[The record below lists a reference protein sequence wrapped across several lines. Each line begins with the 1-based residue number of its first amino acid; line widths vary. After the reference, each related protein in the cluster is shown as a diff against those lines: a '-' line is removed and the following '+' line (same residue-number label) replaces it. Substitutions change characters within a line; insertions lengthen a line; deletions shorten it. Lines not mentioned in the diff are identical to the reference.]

1 MLKEDVLRENQ
12 DVLILSELDRLG
24 RNKREILKELE
35 FYRDRGIRV
44 MILELPTTLVDI
56 DIADP
61 LGKLIFETIQ
71 NMVIELYA
79 CLAQAEVEK
88 KDKRQREGIVI
99 AKEQGKYKGRK
110 PIVSSEF
117 EQVTA
122 RWRSGTITAAEA
134 MRMLLED
141 PSASAALVELS
152 RRYALALASVIALL
166 DVLPP
171 ILRFLRYHRNGI
183 QELYACAVKIQIAFR
198 TTQRHGMIGI
208 PETIIA
214 FQILITASFFKG
226 EQKIRII
233 VVDCFY
239 II

>member
-1 MLKEDVLRENQ
+1 MSYFAYHRVSHKTQRLDRGLIEIEAFCKSRGITLAHPVYTDKQTGKNFNRPRYTVLKEDVLRENQ

-88 KDKRQREGIVI
+88 KDKRQREGIEAMKARGDWDRYGRPKACEWDKFVAMYQRVERGEI
-99 AKEQGKYKGRK
+99 RPSVAAKELGMSVPTFYRYKDKYKMEKAG
-110 PIVSSEF
+110 
-117 EQVTA
+117 
-122 RWRSGTITAAEA
+122 
-134 MRMLLED
+134 
-141 PSASAALVELS
+141 
-152 RRYALALASVIALL
+152 
-166 DVLPP
+166 
-171 ILRFLRYHRNGI
+171 
-183 QELYACAVKIQIAFR
+183 
-198 TTQRHGMIGI
+198 
-208 PETIIA
+208 
-214 FQILITASFFKG
+214 
-226 EQKIRII
+226 
-233 VVDCFY
+233 
-239 II
+239 

>member
-1 MLKEDVLRENQ
+1 MSYFAYHRVSHKTQRLDRGLIEIEAFCKSRGITLAHPVYTDKQTGKNFNRPRYIVLKEDVLRENQ

-88 KDKRQREGIVI
+88 KDKRQREGIDAMKARGDWDRYGRPKACAWDKFVAMYQRVERGEI
-99 AKEQGKYKGRK
+99 RPSVAAKELGMSVPTFYRYKDKYKTEKAG
-110 PIVSSEF
+110 
-117 EQVTA
+117 
-122 RWRSGTITAAEA
+122 
-134 MRMLLED
+134 
-141 PSASAALVELS
+141 
-152 RRYALALASVIALL
+152 
-166 DVLPP
+166 
-171 ILRFLRYHRNGI
+171 
-183 QELYACAVKIQIAFR
+183 
-198 TTQRHGMIGI
+198 
-208 PETIIA
+208 
-214 FQILITASFFKG
+214 
-226 EQKIRII
+226 
-233 VVDCFY
+233 
-239 II
+239 